1 MRGAGRDPSIVRF
14 ARHDETAPATL
25 FHHLNHRLPT
35 TDYTV
40 DIRIYD
46 TLEAKK
52 LPFAPVDPGKVRMY
66 VCGMTVQDVP
76 HVGHL
81 RSSIVGDVIRRY
93 LEHRGYEVTFVY
105 NFTDVDDKIIAKAAE
120 QGTTYQDVARRNE
133 ELFLEYAR
141 ALNIKPATHYP
152 RATEHIPEIVALIED
167 LIGKGKAY
175 PAPNGDVYYRV
186 RTFPEYGKLS
196 KKRIDDLQSG
206 SRVEVGESK
215 EDPLDFALW
224 KSAKPGEPSW
234 PSPWGPGRP
243 GWHIECSAM
252 SMKYCGPT
260 LDLHGGGEDLIFPHH
275 ENEIAQS
282 EGATGKRF
290 VDFWVHNGWVT
301 LGGDKM
307 SKSTKKFRPI
317 HEVVGAFHPEAVRL
331 YLLSTHYRSPIEYSE
346 ERLHESETAL
356 ARLKT
361 PILEIRRRPA
371 TKDASNDAEVTVAI
385 ERARAQFEEGMADDF
400 NSSRAVAALFDLAK
414 ALNVALEKTGEA
426 GPALHRGADTLL
438 ELGTV
443 LGLFWLPLEEEPEAP
458 SAVLAKVQ
466 AREDARRAKDWG
478 KADALRAE
486 VLAEGWVIEDR
497 PDGPRVKRS

>member
-1 MRGAGRDPSIVRF
+1 M
-14 ARHDETAPATL
+14 
-25 FHHLNHRLPT
+25 
-35 TDYTV
+35 

-46 TLEAKK
+46 TLQAKK
-52 LPFAPVDPGKVRMY
+52 LPFAPVRPGKVSMY

-93 LEHRGYEVTFVY
+93 LEHRGFEVTFVY

-120 QGTTYQDVARRNE
+120 QGVTYQDVARKNE
-133 ELFLEYAR
+133 ELFLQYAR

-152 RATEHIPEIVALIED
+152 RATEHIPEILD
-167 LIGKGKAY
+167 LIQKLIDLGKAY

-186 RTFPEYGKLS
+186 RTFSEYGKLS
-196 KKRIDDLQSG
+196 KKRIDDLRSG
-206 SRVEVGESK
+206 SRVEVDEAK
-215 EDPLDFALW
+215 DDPLDFALW
-224 KSAKPGEPSW
+224 KAAKPGEPSW
-234 PSPWGPGRP
+234 QSPWGPGRP

-252 SMKYCGPT
+252 SMKYCGAT

-282 EGATGKRF
+282 EGATGKPF

-317 HEVVGAFHPEAVRL
+317 TQVVDAFNPEAVRL
-331 YLLSTHYRSPIEYSE
+331 YLMSTHYRSPIEYSE
-346 ERLHESETAL
+346 DRLREAETAL

-361 PILEIRRRPA
+361 PVLEVRRRRA
-371 TKDASNDAEVTVAI
+371 IEDASSPSEAEVTAGVDRAI
-385 ERARAQFEEGMADDF
+385 VQFDEGMADDF

-414 ALNVALEKTGEA
+414 VLNVGLEATPGDA
-426 GPALHRGADTLL
+426 GPALRRGADTLL
-438 ELGTV
+438 DLGRV
-443 LGLFWLPLEEEPEAP
+443 LGLFWLPLEAEPEAP
-458 SAVLAKVQ
+458 RAVLAKVK
-466 AREDARRAKDWG
+466 AREEARLSKDWAR
-478 KADALRAE
+478 ADALRAE
-486 VLAEGWVIEDR
+486 VLQEGWVIEDR